1 MTAQGKTGA
10 EIRYKP
16 GYEKIAPL
24 SNYAPWTTDAAFQRV
39 YETIREHTMVDIF
52 RCYMLWSL
60 VGQAAQHRG
69 DVLEIGVWRG
79 GTGAL
84 IARRVS
90 MLHELN
96 RAVHNGHDALPV
108 VFLADTFSGV
118 VKAGPKDDYYRGG
131 EHANTS
137 SELVRAFLDQQSIA
151 NAELLQGVFP
161 EDTGESIADR
171 TFSFC
176 HIDVDVYQSAHDS
189 LEWVWPR
196 MANGGIV
203 VYDDYGFYGCEGVTR
218 HVNEEFPRPDRVVVH
233 NLSGQAVMIK
243 TSP

>member
-1 MTAQGKTGA
+1 MTAQGNTG
-10 EIRYKP
+10 EGIRYRA

-24 SNYAPWTTDAAFQRV
+24 SNYAPWTTDELFRKT
-39 YETIREHTMVDIF
+39 YDEIHDHTMVDEY
-52 RCYMLWSL
+52 RCYQLWRL
-60 VGQAAQHRG
+60 VEQAGERPG

-84 IARRVS
+84 LARRVAQCFEAADREGK
-90 MLHELN
+90 HAARKPE
-96 RAVHNGHDALPV
+96 

-118 VKAGPKDDYYRGG
+118 VKAGPRDEYYRGG

-137 SELVRAFLDQQSIA
+137 VGLVRSFLDACGID
-151 NAELLQGVFP
+151 NAELLEGVFP
-161 EDTGESIADR
+161 EQTGAAIEDR
-171 TFSFC
+171 SFSLC
-176 HIDVDVYQSAHDS
+176 HIDVDVYQSARDC

-196 MANGGIV
+196 MVTGGIV

-218 HVNEEFPRPDRVVVH
+218 HVNEEFPRSDRVVVH

-243 TSP
+243 TI